1 MTGDIFAEKI
11 WFFLARYI
19 VVRKWLDLLQMAFWQ
34 NLPGSEYV
42 LVHYIFYGTGLSSA
56 ERWILSAIYRTN
68 LIQWIGNLVSKMC
81 LLYSHLSGG

>member
-42 LVHYIFYGTGLSSA
+42 LVHYIL
-56 ERWILSAIYRTN
+56 ILWYRPQFCKKVDTECYLPDKFDPVDRELGFQN
-68 LIQWIGNLVSKMC
+68 ALIV
-81 LLYSHLSGG
+81 

>member
-42 LVHYIFYGTGLSSA
+42 LLYIL
-56 ERWILSAIYRTN
+56 WYRPQFCRKVDTECYLPDQFDPVDRELGFQN
-68 LIQWIGNLVSKMC
+68 ALIV
-81 LLYSHLSGG
+81 